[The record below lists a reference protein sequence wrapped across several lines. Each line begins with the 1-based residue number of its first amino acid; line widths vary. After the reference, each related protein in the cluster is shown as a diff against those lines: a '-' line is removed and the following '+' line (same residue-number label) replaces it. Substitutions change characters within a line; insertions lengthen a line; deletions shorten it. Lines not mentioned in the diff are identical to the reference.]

1 MPEKIS
7 QIIIIA
13 GSALIAILFWA
24 FSIAYFYLDS
34 SRQRLSGGEL
44 EGELHINGLNS
55 SHGTYVNGNRV
66 DDRHLQSGDQV
77 QIGSSVLTIL
87 INGVK
92 DAN

>member
-1 MPEKIS
+1 MPEHIS
-7 QIIIIA
+7 QIIINA

-24 FSIAYFYLDS
+24 FSIAYVYLDS
-34 SRQRLSGGEL
+34 SRRRLSGL
-44 EGELHINGLNS
+44 ELHINDLNS

-66 DDRHLQSGDQV
+66 NDRCLQSGDRV

-87 INGVK
+87 INGGK